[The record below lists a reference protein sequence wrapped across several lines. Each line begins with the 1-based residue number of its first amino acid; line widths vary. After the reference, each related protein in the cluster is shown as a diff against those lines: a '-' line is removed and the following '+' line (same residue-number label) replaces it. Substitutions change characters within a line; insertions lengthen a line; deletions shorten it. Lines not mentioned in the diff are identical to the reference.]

1 MTSMAQ
7 ATAHLAWV
15 VQKMDS
21 AIHRMNHY
29 PVDKY
34 QENQLRYPQDSDLS
48 AGPGCSNVV
57 YRYPPDK
64 SLSSG

>member
-1 MTSMAQ
+1 MTSTAQ
-7 ATAHLAWV
+7 ATAHLPWV

-48 AGPGCSNVV
+48 AGLDLG
-57 YRYPPDK
+57 
-64 SLSSG
+64 

>member
-1 MTSMAQ
+1 MTSTAQ
-7 ATAHLAWV
+7 ATAHLPWV

-34 QENQLRYPQDSDLS
+34 QENQLRYPQDRDLS
-48 AGPGCSNVV
+48 AGLDLG
-57 YRYPPDK
+57 
-64 SLSSG
+64 

>member
-1 MTSMAQ
+1 MTSTTQ

-21 AIHRMNHY
+21 VIHRMNHY

-57 YRYPPDK
+57 
-64 SLSSG
+64 

>member
-1 MTSMAQ
+1 MTSTAQ

-34 QENQLRYPQDSDLS
+34 QESDLS
-48 AGPGCSNVV
+48 AGLDPG
-57 YRYPPDK
+57 
-64 SLSSG
+64 